1 LLGGYK
7 RHGKRSFSVEMPNK
21 QGSSPRRERNL
32 ERDQEI
38 LKYRAQGLSLQDI
51 GRIYGISRERVR
63 QILLKFAQTESTE
76 GDKS

>member
-1 LLGGYK
+1 MLGGYK
-7 RHGKRSFSVEMPNK
+7 RHSKRSFSVEMPNK
-21 QGSSPRRERNL
+21 QGSSTRRERNL

-63 QILLKFAQTESTE
+63 QILLKFAQTGSPE

>member
-1 LLGGYK
+1 
-7 RHGKRSFSVEMPNK
+7 MPNK
-21 QGSSPRRERNL
+21 QGSSPRKERNL

-51 GRIYGISRERVR
+51 GRMYGISRERVR
-63 QILLKFAQTESTE
+63 QILLKFAQTECPE